1 MSDRDAQ
8 AYYAAGPAELA
19 PIVLKALAAAGRAT
33 EPLDPDDLAALDEFH
48 GLGRAATL
56 ALAELA
62 AISPGERVLDLGAGI
77 GGPARTLARHFDARV
92 CALDPTERFCALA
105 EELNTRAGLADR
117 IQVVC
122 ADARQMPLPDADFAL
137 ILTQAVWPSIADKAA
152 MLAEA
157 HRVLVPG
164 GRLAIYEAMAGP
176 GEGEL
181 SYPVPWADGP
191 DESFVIDA
199 ARARELAAEAGFAVS
214 EWLQS
219 PEVLA
224 RVGAIAGSDAT
235 AMSSGV
241 PGVDLSLLM
250 PDFEARMAGVAK
262 NLEAGRIELAMA
274 LMVAE

>member
-8 AYYAAGPAELA
+8 AYYASGPAELA
-19 PIVLKALAAAGRAT
+19 PIVLKALAAAGRPT

-92 CALDPTERFCALA
+92 CALDPTERFCGLA
-105 EELNTRAGLADR
+105 EELNARAGLADR
-117 IQVVC
+117 IEVVC
-122 ADARQMPLPDADFAL
+122 ADARQMPLPDAGFDL

-181 SYPVPWADGP
+181 SYPLPWADGP

-199 ARARELAAEAGFAVS
+199 ARAGELAAEAGFAVS

-241 PGVDLSLLM
+241 PGLDLSLLM
-250 PDFEARMAGVAK
+250 PDFEARMAGVAE

>member
-1 MSDRDAQ
+1 M
-8 AYYAAGPAELA
+8 
-19 PIVLKALAAAGRAT
+19 
-33 EPLDPDDLAALDEFH
+33 
-48 GLGRAATL
+48 
-56 ALAELA
+56 
-62 AISPGERVLDLGAGI
+62 
-77 GGPARTLARHFDARV
+77 
-92 CALDPTERFCALA
+92 
-105 EELNTRAGLADR
+105 
-117 IQVVC
+117 VC
-122 ADARQMPLPDADFAL
+122 ADARQMPLPDADFDL

-181 SYPVPWADGP
+181 SYPLPWADGP
-191 DESFVIDA
+191 DQSFVIDA

>member
-8 AYYAAGPAELA
+8 AYYASGPAELA
-19 PIVLKALAAAGRAT
+19 PTVLKALAEAGRAT
-33 EPLDPDDLAALDEFH
+33 ESLDPDDLAALDEFH

-92 CALDPTERFCALA
+92 CALDPTERFCVLA

-122 ADARQMPLPDADFAL
+122 ADARQMPLPNAGFDL
-137 ILTQAVWPSIADKAA
+137 ILTQAVWPSIADKPA

-181 SYPVPWADGP
+181 RYPLPWADGP

-224 RVGAIAGSDAT
+224 RIGAIAGSDAT

-250 PDFEARMAGVAK
+250 PDFEVRMAGVAK
-262 NLEAGRIELAMA
+262 NLEAGRIELTMA

>member
-1 MSDRDAQ
+1 MSDADAQ

-19 PIVLKALAAAGRAT
+19 PIVLEALVAAGRPT
-33 EPLDPDDLAALDEFH
+33 QPLEPDDLAALDEFH

-62 AISPGERVLDLGAGI
+62 DISPGDRVLDLGAGI

-92 CALDPTERFCALA
+92 CALDPTERFCGLA
-105 EELNTRAGLADR
+105 EELNARAGLADR

-122 ADARQMPLPDADFAL
+122 ADARQMPLPDAGFDL

-164 GRLAIYEAMAGP
+164 GRLAIYEAMEGP
-176 GEGEL
+176 GDGEL

-191 DESFVIDA
+191 DESFLIDSVQ
-199 ARARELAAEAGFAVS
+199 ARELATEAGFALR
-214 EWLQS
+214 EWLLGQ
-219 PEVLA
+219 EVLA
-224 RVGAIAGSDAT
+224 RVGAIAGSNAP

-250 PDFEARMAGVAK
+250 PDFEARMAGVAE
-262 NLEAGRIELAMA
+262 NLTAGRIELAMA